1 MCSFVFEHCTWE
13 SPTIVET
20 EEYLKAN
27 VQKYQYRTQDPS
39 ML

>member
-1 MCSFVFEHCTWE
+1 MCSFVFEHC
-13 SPTIVET
+13 TIVET